1 MDIQSN
7 TSPEPMRDEDEK
19 FRPLESSSRQ
29 TDIDEL
35 QKQLQLSQKR
45 ENLANL
51 RLAVKEKQL
60 RDLLDENESM
70 KRNASD
76 ENKADCTLVDQ
87 AVGVMFSAMRDEI
100 RKARKDAKLATL
112 ELRALKNGP
121 ESFFSSDAKMLAA
134 LCKKL
139 EKENAELKN
148 EATRTIRL
156 ETVLSYCRKTV
167 DGLRKRCRERVTAT
181 DLVLTITNILRT
193 KGVVD
198 FGDILAERDEEIKR
212 LQTEL
217 VRAHE
222 ENMRLQKNAG
232 GIRVLQTQKDNQ
244 ISGQQGMDH
253 NGSVSVVTNENIEEV
268 VSVSSRESGHD
279 EMEFDDQV
287 DRVLTPGASAVE
299 AVNVSS
305 PESIHGAPEPETISS
320 DEQDI
325 ADVSSS
331 KDSSIMEGYS

>member
-1 MDIQSN
+1 MNKKSLDWLKIKSSLAKFWEDQRCSRRFFMDIQSN
-7 TSPEPMRDEDEK
+7 TSPEPIQDEDEK
-19 FRPLESSSRQ
+19 PSETSSKQ
-29 TDIDEL
+29 MDGDEL
-35 QKQLQLSQKR
+35 QRQLQISQKR

-100 RKARKDAKLATL
+100 RKARKDAKLAIL
-112 ELRALKNGP
+112 ELRALKNGS
-121 ESFFSSDAKMLAA
+121 ESSDTKALAT

-148 EATRTIRL
+148 EATRTTRL

-167 DGLRKRCRERVTAT
+167 EGLRKRCR
-181 DLVLTITNILRT
+181 
-193 KGVVD
+193 D

-212 LQTEL
+212 LQAEL
-217 VRAHE
+217 ARAHE
-222 ENMRLQKNAG
+222 ENTRLQKNTDG
-232 GIRVLQTQKDNQ
+232 TRTLQVQGDNQ
-244 ISGQQGMDH
+244 ISEQYGIDH
-253 NGSVSVVTNENIEEV
+253 HGSVSVVTNENVEEV
-268 VSVSSRESGHD
+268 VSVSSRESAHE

-320 DEQDI
+320 DEQDVI
-325 ADVSSS
+325 DVSSS
-331 KDSSIMEGYS
+331 KDSSII

>member
-1 MDIQSN
+1 MF
-7 TSPEPMRDEDEK
+7 K
-19 FRPLESSSRQ
+19 PLENSSKQ
-29 TDIDEL
+29 MDIDEL
-35 QKQLQLSQKR
+35 RKQLQLSQKR

-60 RDLLDENESM
+60 RDLMDENESM

-87 AVGVMFSAMRDEI
+87 AIGVMFSAMRDEI
-100 RKARKDAKLATL
+100 RKVRKDAKLATL

-121 ESFFSSDAKMLAA
+121 ESSDAKALAT
-134 LCKKL
+134 LCRRL

-148 EATRTIRL
+148 EGTRTTRL

-167 DGLRKRCRERVTAT
+167 EGLRKRCR
-181 DLVLTITNILRT
+181 DY
-193 KGVVD
+193 
-198 FGDILAERDEEIKR
+198 GDILAERDEEVKR
-212 LQTEL
+212 LQAEL
-217 VRAHE
+217 ARAHE
-222 ENMRLQKNAG
+222 ENTRLQKNVGA
-232 GIRVLQTQKDNQ
+232 IRTLQTQGDNQ
-244 ISGQQGMDH
+244 ISGQYGVIGNDYH
-253 NGSVSVVTNENIEEV
+253 GSVSVVTNENIEEV
-268 VSVSSRESGHD
+268 VSVSSRESTHE

-305 PESIHGAPEPETISS
+305 PESVHGAPEPETISS
-320 DEQDI
+320 DEQDV

-331 KDSSIMEGYS
+331 KDSSIMEGCS

>member
-7 TSPEPMRDEDEK
+7 TSPELNQDEREK
-19 FRPLESSSRQ
+19 LLESSSKQ
-29 TDIDEL
+29 IDIDEL
-35 QKQLQLSQKR
+35 QKQLHLSQKR

-70 KRNASD
+70 KRNSSD

-87 AVGVMFSAMRDEI
+87 SVGVMFSAMRDEI

-121 ESFFSSDAKMLAA
+121 E
-134 LCKKL
+134 
-139 EKENAELKN
+139 
-148 EATRTIRL
+148 RTIRL
-156 ETVLSYCRKTV
+156 ETLLSYCRKTV
-167 DGLRKRCRERVTAT
+167 DGLRKRCR
-181 DLVLTITNILRT
+181 
-193 KGVVD
+193 D

-212 LQTEL
+212 LQAEL
-217 VRAHE
+217 ARAHE
-222 ENMRLQKNAG
+222 ENTRLQKNAG
-232 GIRVLQTQKDNQ
+232 GARVLQAQEDNQ
-244 ISGQQGMDH
+244 ISGQCGIMSGIDH

-268 VSVSSRESGHD
+268 VSVSSRESAHE

-305 PESIHGAPEPETISS
+305 PESIHEAPEPETISS
-320 DEQDI
+320 DEQDV
-325 ADVSSS
+325 ADVLSS
-331 KDSSIMEGYS
+331 KDSSIMEGYSQ

>member
-1 MDIQSN
+1 MDTQSN
-7 TSPEPMRDEDEK
+7 ASPEPIQDKDEK
-19 FRPLESSSRQ
+19 PSETSSKQ
-29 TDIDEL
+29 MDGDEL
-35 QKQLQLSQKR
+35 QKQLQISQKR

-112 ELRALKNGP
+112 ELRALKNGS
-121 ESFFSSDAKMLAA
+121 ERLAVLA
-134 LCKKL
+134 TLCKKL

-156 ETVLSYCRKTV
+156 ETMLSYCRKTV
-167 DGLRKRCRERVTAT
+167 EGLRKRCR
-181 DLVLTITNILRT
+181 
-193 KGVVD
+193 D

-212 LQTEL
+212 LQAEL
-217 VRAHE
+217 ARAHE
-222 ENMRLQKNAG
+222 ENTRLQKNADG
-232 GIRVLQTQKDNQ
+232 TRTLQAQGDNQ
-244 ISGQQGMDH
+244 IVEQYGAFFFSNYFGIDH
-253 NGSVSVVTNENIEEV
+253 HGTVSVVTNENVEEV
-268 VSVSSRESGHD
+268 VSVSSRESAH
-279 EMEFDDQV
+279 EEVEFDDQV

-305 PESIHGAPEPETISS
+305 PESVHGAPEPETISS
-320 DEQDI
+320 DEQDVI
-325 ADVSSS
+325 DVSSS
-331 KDSSIMEGYS
+331 KDSSII

>member
-1 MDIQSN
+1 MKSL
-7 TSPEPMRDEDEK
+7 K
-19 FRPLESSSRQ
+19 LRPLESSSKQ
-29 TDIDEL
+29 VDIDEIR
-35 QKQLQLSQKR
+35 KQLQLSQKR

-76 ENKADCTLVDQ
+76 ENKADCTLVDH

-121 ESFFSSDAKMLAA
+121 ESTDAKALAT

-148 EATRTIRL
+148 ETTRITRL
-156 ETVLSYCRKTV
+156 ETMLSYCRKTV
-167 DGLRKRCRERVTAT
+167 DGLRKRCR
-181 DLVLTITNILRT
+181 
-193 KGVVD
+193 D
-198 FGDILAERDEEIKR
+198 FGDVLTERNEEIKR
-212 LQTEL
+212 LQAEL
-217 VRAHE
+217 ARAHE
-222 ENMRLQKNAG
+222 ENTRLQKNAVATRRQQQVEDDSQIFGQFDIG
-232 GIRVLQTQKDNQ
+232 GG
-244 ISGQQGMDH
+244 SDH
-253 NGSVSVVTNENIEEV
+253 HGDVSVVTNENVEEAL
-268 VSVSSRESGHD
+268 SSPESAHE

-299 AVNVSS
+299 AINVSS
-305 PESIHGAPEPETISS
+305 PESVHGAPEPETISS

-331 KDSSIMEGYS
+331 KDSSVMEGCS

>member
-1 MDIQSN
+1 MDTQSN
-7 TSPEPMRDEDEK
+7 TSPEPIQDKDEK
-19 FRPLESSSRQ
+19 PSETLSKQ
-29 TDIDEL
+29 MDGDEL
-35 QKQLQLSQKR
+35 QKQLQISQKR

-112 ELRALKNGP
+112 ELRALKNGS
-121 ESFFSSDAKMLAA
+121 ERLAVLA
-134 LCKKL
+134 TLCKKL

-156 ETVLSYCRKTV
+156 ETMLSYCRKTV
-167 DGLRKRCRERVTAT
+167 EGLRKRCR
-181 DLVLTITNILRT
+181 
-193 KGVVD
+193 D

-212 LQTEL
+212 LQAEL
-217 VRAHE
+217 ARAHE
-222 ENMRLQKNAG
+222 ENTRLQKNADG
-232 GIRVLQTQKDNQ
+232 TRTLQAQGDNQ
-244 ISGQQGMDH
+244 ILEQYGIDH
-253 NGSVSVVTNENIEEV
+253 HGTVSVVTNENVEEV
-268 VSVSSRESGHD
+268 VSVSSRESAH
-279 EMEFDDQV
+279 EEVEFDDQV

-299 AVNVSS
+299 AINVSS
-305 PESIHGAPEPETISS
+305 PESVHEAPEPETISS
-320 DEQDI
+320 DEQDVI
-325 ADVSSS
+325 DVSSS
-331 KDSSIMEGYS
+331 KDSSII

>member
-7 TSPEPMRDEDEK
+7 TSPEPIQDESEK
-19 FRPLESSSRQ
+19 LLESSSKQ
-29 TDIDEL
+29 MDTDEL
-35 QKQLQLSQKR
+35 RRQLQLSQKR

-51 RLAVKEKQL
+51 RLTVKEKQL

-76 ENKADCTLVDQ
+76 ENKADCTFVDQ

-121 ESFFSSDAKMLAA
+121 ESSDAKALAA

-148 EATRTIRL
+148 EATRTTRL

-167 DGLRKRCRERVTAT
+167 EGLRKRCR
-181 DLVLTITNILRT
+181 
-193 KGVVD
+193 D
-198 FGDILAERDEEIKR
+198 FGDILGERDEEIKR

-217 VRAHE
+217 ARAHE
-222 ENMRLQKNAG
+222 ENTRLQKNAG
-232 GIRVLQTQKDNQ
+232 GTRTLQVQGDNQ
-244 ISGQQGMDH
+244 ISGQHGIVDGVDH
-253 NGSVSVVTNENIEEV
+253 HGSVSVVINENVEEI
-268 VSVSSRESGHD
+268 VSVSSRESAHE
-279 EMEFDDQV
+279 EMESDDQI
-287 DRVLTPGASAVE
+287 DRVLTPGASAIE

-320 DEQDI
+320 DEQDV

-331 KDSSIMEGYS
+331 KDSSIMEGCS

>member
-1 MDIQSN
+1 
-7 TSPEPMRDEDEK
+7 MRNFARLR

-121 ESFFSSDAKMLAA
+121 ESSDAKMLAA

-167 DGLRKRCRERVTAT
+167 DGLRKRCR
-181 DLVLTITNILRT
+181 
-193 KGVVD
+193 D

>member
-1 MDIQSN
+1 MNIQSN
-7 TSPEPMRDEDEK
+7 TSPESMRDEDEK
-19 FRPLESSSRQ
+19 PLESSSKQ

-100 RKARKDAKLATL
+100 RKAHKDAKLAKL

-121 ESFFSSDAKMLAA
+121 ESSDTKMLAA

-139 EKENAELKN
+139 EKENAELKS
-148 EATRTIRL
+148 EVTRTTRL

-167 DGLRKRCRERVTAT
+167 DGLRKRCR
-181 DLVLTITNILRT
+181 
-193 KGVVD
+193 D

-217 VRAHE
+217 ARAHE

-232 GIRVLQTQKDNQ
+232 GTRVLQTQKDNQ
-244 ISGQQGMDH
+244 ISEQHGVVSGIDH
-253 NGSVSVVTNENIEEV
+253 NGSVSVVTNENVEEI
-268 VSVSSRESGHD
+268 VSVSSRESTH
-279 EMEFDDQV
+279 EELEFDDQI

-320 DEQDI
+320 DEQDV